1 MLKRTGLK
9 QTEAFISSAVTLIL
23 LKKADWKRR
32 CYYKTDNQNIATY
45 ADLSG
50 YINTKRPNDK
60 VDVTIL
66 RDGTVKH
73 FRSLSKRYS
82 AEFKGIE
89 LENIV
94 PLIKEIQCKLW
105 VKIYY
110 KWKLNAIRNRIKGSI
125 IISVDNT
132 KAVNVE
138 TVSKLWIIKMKIKVL
153 E

>member
-9 QTEAFISSAVTLIL
+9 QTEAFISSAVTLNL
-23 LKKADWKRR
+23 CSKKRTEKGDVIIKL
-32 CYYKTDNQNIATY
+32 DNQNIATY

-105 VKIYY
+105 C
-110 KWKLNAIRNRIKGSI
+110 
-125 IISVDNT
+125 
-132 KAVNVE
+132 
-138 TVSKLWIIKMKIKVL
+138 
-153 E
+153 